1 MHVFD
6 FITPDEIDLAPED
19 PAFAF
24 AELVGH
30 AIRRLDDFTKARD
43 LNDQDSWN
51 EVEEARLSFMNVIV
65 GLAKAYKIEPFASQD
80 VPRFDSFNLNIHRQF
95 KADLDHYI
103 TQLVVDNSLRTKRD
117 ATSIPPKIK
126 ERLQAYV
133 NALREAIDASQL
145 TDTKRAVLYEKLNAF
160 EAELERRRLSLMAV
174 AKMTIAIASVPGALW
189 GSYEVVNRLTHQVLQ
204 AVGEAKAAEDENRQ
218 LPPLSAPAALLPP
231 RKEEPKSRGGFDQD
245 LDDEIPF

>member
-6 FITPDEIDLAPED
+6 FITPEEIDLAPED

-30 AIRRLDDFTKARD
+30 AIRRLDDFTKTRD
-43 LNDQDSWN
+43 LTDQDGWN
-51 EVEEARLSFMNVIV
+51 EVEEARLGFMNVIV
-65 GLAKAYKIEPFASQD
+65 GLAKAYKIEPFANQD
-80 VPRFDSFNLNIHRQF
+80 VPRFDNFNLNIHRQF

-103 TQLVVDNSLRTKRD
+103 TQLVVDNSLRAKRD
-117 ATSIPPKIK
+117 ATAIPPKIR
-126 ERLQAYV
+126 ERLRAYV
-133 NALREAIDASQL
+133 NALREAVDASQL
-145 TDTKRAVLYEKLNAF
+145 SETKRTVLHEKLDAF
-160 EAELERRRLSLMAV
+160 EAELNKRRLGLMAV
-174 AKMTIAIASVPGALW
+174 AKMTIAIATVPGALW

-231 RKEEPKSRGGFDQD
+231 RKEEAETKGGFSQN